1 MDTPYG
7 GATPLTANQH
17 QRRLNWLGRTV
28 LALGAL
34 SKAIR
39 QNPAEETSH
48 VVKTVGVG
56 LTTTCSMKHTRP
68 VYPP

>member
-1 MDTPYG
+1 M
-7 GATPLTANQH
+7 
-17 QRRLNWLGRTV
+17 

-48 VVKTVGVG
+48 AVKTVGVG
-56 LTTTCSMKHTRP
+56 LTTTCSTKHTRP